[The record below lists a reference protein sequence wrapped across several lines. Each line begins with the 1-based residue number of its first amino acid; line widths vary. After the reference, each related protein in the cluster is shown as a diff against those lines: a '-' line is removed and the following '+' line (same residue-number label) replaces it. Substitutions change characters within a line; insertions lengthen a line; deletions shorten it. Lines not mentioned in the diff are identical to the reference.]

1 MTSNSGTQNN
11 QIIAVPAST
20 PSTPTE
26 SDILVSGLFLA
37 KIMPDIDLKKT
48 DNKGI
53 FNIYLF
59 NKIPFTTYLD
69 EKKHVKVYAFGETYD
84 TMLAN
89 LKLTSSVYKIN
100 ETDQFF

>member
-1 MTSNSGTQNN
+1 MTTHSGAQIN
-11 QIIAVPAST
+11 QIIVPTINT
-20 PSTPTE
+20 PIEPN
-26 SDILVSGLFLA
+26 IPLSGLFLA

-48 DNKGI
+48 ENKGM

-59 NKIPFTTYLD
+59 NKIPFTTYVD
-69 EKKHVKVYAFGETYD
+69 EKKKIKVYAFDETYD

>member
-1 MTSNSGTQNN
+1 M
-11 QIIAVPAST
+11 
-20 PSTPTE
+20 PTE
-26 SDILVSGLFLA
+26 IDIQVSGLFLA
-37 KIMPDIDLKKT
+37 KIMPDVLLKKT
-48 DNKGI
+48 ENAGI

-59 NKIPFTTYLD
+59 NKIPFNTYID
-69 EKKHVKVYAFGETYD
+69 EKKKIKVYAFGETYD